1 MKKKVIIMRCSLAF
15 ILSVIVCCMSGCSDE
30 DSEKNTSENT
40 SIQDITTISEE
51 TYTDTTVDNNS
62 DSRISDSAGKNTN
75 TMTTTTIITKNN
87 GIIETTEANIEK
99 NQSVTTSINQQ
110 PNSITPES
118 IDNTAT
124 ISQTETTVSTTHQTE
139 TTVIPTESKVEIT
152 PEQDVNELPFVPAF

>member
-1 MKKKVIIMRCSLAF
+1 MRCSLAF

-30 DSEKNTSENT
+30 GSEKNTSENT

-51 TYTDTTVDNNS
+51 TYIDTTVDNNS
-62 DSRISDSAGKNTN
+62 DSRISDSAGKNTS
-75 TMTTTTIITKNN
+75 TMTTTTIKTKNN
-87 GIIETTEANIEK
+87 GTIETTEASIEK

>member
-1 MKKKVIIMRCSLAF
+1 MKKKVIIIRCSLAF
-15 ILSVIVCCMSGCSDE
+15 ILSVIVCCMSGCIDE
-30 DSEKNTSENT
+30 GSEKNTSENT

-51 TYTDTTVDNNS
+51 TYTDTTIDNNS
-62 DSRISDSAGKNTN
+62 DSRISDSADKNTN
-75 TMTTTTIITKNN
+75 TMTTTTIKTKNN
-87 GIIETTEANIEK
+87 DTIETTEASIEK
-99 NQSVTTSINQQ
+99 NQSVATSINQQ